1 MLTIEEFLRLSNRLR
16 EYYGK
21 QIKDR
26 FSEYTFSPNEISI
39 LILLQNNTSITTS
52 THRMKEGGQFIVDV
66 EPQPASVQMSL
77 KTITTPDGAL
87 WWMAFTSFEEELK
100 GADNIKSTFLADIE
114 KIFEA
119 ALSVP
124 QIKGIIINP
133 WNKTI
138 MLDKNL
144 IKVIKP
150 R

>member
-1 MLTIEEFLRLSNRLR
+1 MSNININDNSKKDKGLIGNEKIEEAIFDLQKN
-16 EYYGK
+16 
-21 QIKDR
+21 
-26 FSEYTFSPNEISI
+26 PNEEELAHTLTVIR
-39 LILLQNNTSITTS
+39 
-52 THRMKEGGQFIVDV
+52 HRMKEGGQLIVDV

-100 GADNIKSTFLADIE
+100 GADNVKSTFLADIE

-133 WNKTI
+133 WNRTI
-138 MLDKNL
+138 MLDKKL
-144 IKVIKP
+144 IKIIKP

>member
-1 MLTIEEFLRLSNRLR
+1 MYNKNINDNSKKDKGLIGNEKIEEAIFDLQKN
-16 EYYGK
+16 
-21 QIKDR
+21 
-26 FSEYTFSPNEISI
+26 PNEEE
-39 LILLQNNTSITTS
+39 LAHTLTV
-52 THRMKEGGQFIVDV
+52 KEGGQFIVDV
-66 EPQPASVQMSL
+66 EPQPASAQMSL

-100 GADNIKSTFLADIE
+100 GADNVKSTFLADIE

-133 WNKTI
+133 WNRTI
-138 MLDKNL
+138 MLDKKL
-144 IKVIKP
+144 IKIIKP

>member
-1 MLTIEEFLRLSNRLR
+1 MSNKNINDNSKKDKGLIGNEKIEEAILDLQKN
-16 EYYGK
+16 
-21 QIKDR
+21 
-26 FSEYTFSPNEISI
+26 PNEEELAHTLTVIR
-39 LILLQNNTSITTS
+39 
-52 THRMKEGGQFIVDV
+52 HRMKEGGQFIVDV
-66 EPQPASVQMSL
+66 EPQPASAQMSL

-100 GADNIKSTFLADIE
+100 GADNVKSTFLADIE

-133 WNKTI
+133 WNRTI
-138 MLDKNL
+138 MLDKKL
-144 IKVIKP
+144 IKIIKP